1 MDILL
6 PVAGLSLSLFQYC
19 EKSARKFSQAT
30 LHVLVHHVCCRH
42 INQLFVGQ
50 YSATLVPCMSNLMFC
65 ALHNHFHKFS
75 HTESRTSQ
83 VIHTSACVFV
93 HDQGSMW
100 LNWVVLTGWNAGCL
114 PLALLIGASRSKKRV
129 LAKAK
134 SGLNRQQ
141 AGTGGS
147 SSGVGQGSDEQEGF
161 EDLGD
166 VALMGV

>member
-1 MDILL
+1 M
-6 PVAGLSLSLFQYC
+6 
-19 EKSARKFSQAT
+19 FST
-30 LHVLVHHVCCRH
+30 LH
-42 INQLFVGQ
+42 
-50 YSATLVPCMSNLMFC
+50 Y
-65 ALHNHFHKFS
+65 HFHKF
-75 HTESRTSQ
+75 HTVDQALHRSFILQ
-83 VIHTSACVFV
+83 LVCV

-114 PLALLIGASRSKKRV
+114 PLALLIGASRSKKCV

-141 AGTGGS
+141 AGTGGT
-147 SSGVGQGSDEQEGF
+147 SSGAGQVESEEQEGF